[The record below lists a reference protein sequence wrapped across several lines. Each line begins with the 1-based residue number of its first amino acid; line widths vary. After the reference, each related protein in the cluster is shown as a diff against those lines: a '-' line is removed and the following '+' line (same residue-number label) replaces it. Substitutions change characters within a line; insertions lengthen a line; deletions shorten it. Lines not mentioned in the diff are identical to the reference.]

1 MRSILLVEDDVSY
14 SRIIRNFLEKNG
26 FEIVTKEKISDGI
39 SFLNSNNVNLIITD
53 YRLPDGTG
61 LDILDFSNSLSNP
74 IPVILITNY
83 SDIRIAVKAMK
94 IGAVEYITKPINPD
108 ELLVTVKETL
118 ADIPK
123 RRALSSS
130 GTAKGVT
137 VKDDYIT
144 GKIEASLKLEEYIS
158 LVAPTDLSVIVL
170 GETGTGKE
178 YISKKIHK
186 LSKRNSGP
194 FIAVDCGAL
203 SKDLAGSEL
212 FGHIKGAF
220 TGATDTR
227 TGHFETANGGT
238 ILLDEIGN
246 LSYDIQIK
254 LLRALQEKTIK
265 KTGSNTEIPIDVRV
279 IAATNDDLQI
289 QVKKGEFRE
298 DLYHRLNEFS
308 ITALPLRER
317 GEDLMVFAD
326 YFLNQSNFKLGKS
339 IKGFSPEVEQ
349 IFKNYP
355 WPGNLRELKNII
367 RRSVLLSQKEYI
379 EVGVLPED
387 LSSEIIKEP
396 SLLYERDPKN
406 SLRVHEKEM
415 IIKTLENVN
424 FNKSKAAKLLGMDR
438 KTLYN
443 KMEKYGLK

>member
-1 MRSILLVEDDVSY
+1 MRKILLVEDDISY
-14 SRIIRNFLEKNG
+14 SRIIKNFLDKNG
-26 FEIVTKEKISDGI
+26 FEIVSKEKIAESI
-39 SFLNSNNVNLIITD
+39 SFLNTNQVNLIITD

-61 LDILDFSNSLSNP
+61 LDILNFSNSLSKP

-108 ELLVTVKETL
+108 ELLATVKETL
-118 ADIPK
+118 SEDP
-123 RRALSSS
+123 RPRSMTSPE
-130 GTAKGVT
+130 TT
-137 VKDDYIT
+137 KDDYII
-144 GKIEASLKLEEYIS
+144 GNIEASQKLEAYIS

-178 YISKKIHK
+178 YISKKIHL
-186 LSKRNSGP
+186 LSNRNAGP

-203 SKDLAGSEL
+203 SNELAGSEL

-227 TGHFETANGGT
+227 TGHFETAKGGT

-279 IAATNDDLQI
+279 IAATNEDLQI
-289 QVKKGEFRE
+289 QVKEGEFRE

-317 GEDLMVFAD
+317 GEDLMIFAQN
-326 YFLNQSNFKLGKS
+326 FLTQSNLKLGKNV
-339 IKGFSPEVEQ
+339 KGFSPGVEK
-349 IFKNYP
+349 IFKKYP

-367 RRSVLLSQKEYI
+367 RRSVLLCQAEFI
-379 EVGVLPED
+379 DQDILPEELTRVSKID
-387 LSSEIIKEP
+387 HLLPDELEI
-396 SLLYERDPKN
+396 KN
-406 SLRVHEKEM
+406 SLNSHEKEL
-415 IIKTLENVN
+415 IIKTLEKVK
-424 FNKSKAAKLLGMDR
+424 FNKTKAAKLLGIDR

-443 KMEKYGLK
+443 KMEKYAIRPINS

>member
-1 MRSILLVEDDVSY
+1 MQKILLVEDDISY
-14 SRIIRNFLEKNG
+14 SRIIRNFLDKNG
-26 FEIVTKEKISDGI
+26 FEIVTKEKITESI
-39 SFLNSNNVNLIITD
+39 SFLNTNHVNLIITD

-61 LDILDFSNSLSNP
+61 LDILNFSNTLSRP

-108 ELLVTVKETL
+108 ELLATVKETL
-118 ADIPK
+118 AAPPK
-123 RRALSSS
+123 PKSRILPE
-130 GTAKGVT
+130 TA
-137 VKDDYIT
+137 KDDYIT
-144 GKIEASLKLEEYIS
+144 GKIEASLKLEAYIS

-178 YISKKIHK
+178 YISKKIHL
-186 LSKRNSGP
+186 LSKRNTGP

-203 SKDLAGSEL
+203 SNELAGSEL

-227 TGHFETANGGT
+227 TGHFETAKGGT

-246 LSYDIQIK
+246 LNYDIQIK

-279 IAATNDDLQI
+279 IAATNEDLQI
-289 QVKKGEFRE
+289 QVKEGAFRE

-317 GEDLMVFAD
+317 GEDLMIFAQN
-326 YFLNQSNFKLGKS
+326 FLAQSNLKLGKN
-339 IKGFSPEVEQ
+339 IKGFSPEVEK
-349 IFKNYP
+349 IFKKYS

-367 RRSVLLSQKEYI
+367 RRSVLLCQAEFI
-379 EVGVLPED
+379 DPDILPEE
-387 LSSEIIKEP
+387 LKSESQIDHTHTD
-396 SLLYERDPKN
+396 EREVKN
-406 SLRVHEKEM
+406 SLNSHEKEL
-415 IIKTLENVN
+415 IIKTLEKVK
-424 FNKSKAAKLLGMDR
+424 FNKTKAAKLLGIDR

-443 KMEKYGLK
+443 KMEKYDIRQTNS

>member
-1 MRSILLVEDDVSY
+1 MRKILLVEDDISY
-14 SRIIRNFLEKNG
+14 SRIIKNFLDKNG
-26 FEIVTKEKISDGI
+26 FEIVSKEKIAESI
-39 SFLNSNNVNLIITD
+39 SFLNTNQVNLIITD

-61 LDILDFSNSLSNP
+61 LDILNFSNSLSKP

-108 ELLVTVKETL
+108 ELLATVKETL
-118 ADIPK
+118 SEDPRPRSMTSPETTK
-123 RRALSSS
+123 E
-130 GTAKGVT
+130 
-137 VKDDYIT
+137 DYII
-144 GKIEASLKLEEYIS
+144 GNIEASQKLEAYIS

-178 YISKKIHK
+178 YISKKIHL
-186 LSKRNSGP
+186 LSNRNAGP

-203 SKDLAGSEL
+203 SNELAGSEL

-227 TGHFETANGGT
+227 TGHFETAKGGT

-279 IAATNDDLQI
+279 IAATNEDLQI
-289 QVKKGEFRE
+289 QVKEGEFRE

-317 GEDLMVFAD
+317 GEDLMIFAQN
-326 YFLNQSNFKLGKS
+326 FLTQSNLKLGKNV
-339 IKGFSPEVEQ
+339 KGFSPDVEK
-349 IFKNYP
+349 IFKKYP

-367 RRSVLLSQKEYI
+367 RRSVLLCQAEFI
-379 EVGVLPED
+379 DQDILPEELTRVSKID
-387 LSSEIIKEP
+387 HMLPDELEI
-396 SLLYERDPKN
+396 KN
-406 SLRVHEKEM
+406 SLNSHEKEL
-415 IIKTLENVN
+415 IIKTLEKVK
-424 FNKSKAAKLLGMDR
+424 FNKTKAAKLLGIDR

-443 KMEKYGLK
+443 KMEKYAIRPINS